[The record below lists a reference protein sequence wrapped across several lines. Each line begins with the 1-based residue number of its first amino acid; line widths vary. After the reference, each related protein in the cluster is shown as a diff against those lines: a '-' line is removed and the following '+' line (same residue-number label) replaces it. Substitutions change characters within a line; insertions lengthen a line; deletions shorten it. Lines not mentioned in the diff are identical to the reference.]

1 MKTELK
7 QLKQY
12 NNPNF
17 YNANLEGNILG
28 SMIESVSCRNL
39 CFSRITIEDF
49 YSPVNQKL
57 FECIL
62 DLNKN
67 NEEINYFTVE
77 RYTKISADDKSELY
91 LSQYISDITNS
102 AMMVNVLPKNL
113 DMLQELTTRRI
124 IKAIAVELSECIED
138 FEQDVNALA
147 DKANQQI
154 NQVMIRDFR
163 TTYEHIAKTK
173 DEIKERFSLTYDAMV
188 NNKIIEN
195 PDVVKT
201 NISSLDEFTGGGLPK
216 TELVTIAGRP
226 GMGKTAICIS
236 ISYSMSKNLPVLFIS
251 LEMNKRELVTRIVTS
266 ECQID
271 SMSFKNALISESKF
285 LAVKKS
291 MDKLNNSN
299 LFIDDCDSI
308 TLNEIDNKIRDFIA
322 SQGVLN
328 PVTGKKDIGGV
339 FIDHIGLISVPNKEN
354 TLDQIKEVTR
364 SLKSFAKKYN
374 ISIVEVSKVSRNCE
388 SRQDKRPILS
398 DLADSSSVEFDSSI
412 VIFPFRPEYYDPKTE
427 RTKIV
432 EMNFSKFRNGAVG
445 KIDMFFDA
453 PTSKFG
459 SLERDF

>member
-39 CFSRITIEDF
+39 AMSRITAEDF
-49 YSPVNQKL
+49 YNPVNKSI

-124 IKAIAVELSECIED
+124 IKAIAVELSESIED

-147 DKANQQI
+147 DKAQQSI
-154 NQVMIRDFR
+154 NQVMTRNFK
-163 TTYEHIAKTK
+163 TTYEHVSKTK
-173 DEIKERFSLTYDAMV
+173 DEIKERFSLTYEAMI
-188 NNKIIEN
+188 NNIVLKD
-195 PDVVKT
+195 PDLVET
-201 NISSLDEFTGGGLPK
+201 NVSSLDSYSGGL
-216 TELVTIAGRP
+216 LRCSLITIAGRP
-226 GMGKTAICIS
+226 GMGKSTIALS
-236 ISYSMSKNLPVLFIS
+236 IAYTMSKALPVLFFS
-251 LEMNKRELVTRIVTS
+251 SEMNKKEIVEKIISS
-266 ECQID
+266 ECNID
-271 SMSFKNALISESKF
+271 SRLLKSALVGSSK
-285 LAVKKS
+285 ADEIKQK

-299 LFIDDCDSI
+299 LFIDDSDSF
-308 TLNEIDNKIRDFIA
+308 TLQEIDNKIRDFIA
-322 SQGVLN
+322 NNGVLN
-328 PVTGKKDIGGV
+328 PATGKKDIGGV
-339 FIDHIGLISVPNKEN
+339 FFDHIGHVRVPHKE
-354 TLDQIKEVTR
+354 TTRDQISEITMNF
-364 SLKSFAKKYN
+364 KSFAKKYN
-374 ISIVEVSKVSRNCE
+374 VQFIQVSKVSRACE

-398 DLADSSSVEFDSSI
+398 DLSDASSVEYDSNI
-412 VIFPFRPEYYDPKTE
+412 VIFPFRPEYYDVNTSKTC
-427 RTKIV
+427 IV
-432 EMNFSKFRNGAVG
+432 EMNFAKFRGGPVG
-445 KIDMFFDA
+445 KLEMFFDA
-453 PTSKFG
+453 PTSTFG